1 MWSIFPNESFS
12 KYGIEISINKIVDNS
27 ESDLLKENS
36 NIELPSEL
44 KEESQNLT
52 SNVDDKLEIYDN
64 DKFDLNID
72 SMQNLD
78 IKTLDGDPD
87 NLNLDILDLTNSEKN
102 VDSLDDL
109 KLDIEEL
116 A

>member
-1 MWSIFPNESFS
+1 MGDCDNET
-12 KYGIEISINKIVDNS
+12 
-27 ESDLLKENS
+27 
-36 NIELPSEL
+36 L

-52 SNVDDKLEIYDN
+52 SNLDDKLEIYDN

-102 VDSLDDL
+102 IDSLDDL